1 MDKADERVGKFN
13 CSRGKMKPIHPTL
26 CKSLLCHAMPSKA
39 VLKWDPR
46 PKNVSRTANE
56 ILLNSSQRVRNNTF
70 VRFVGTLLH
79 QKPQEEASVA
89 ERSVRDLRHMP
100 RFHEPLQ
107 YNHHE
112 ERMRE
117 ERRQPSLLASP
128 SSISEDDE
136 CPTEELESRKRRV
149 SFDESVV
156 VVPVPPRRDY
166 SEQLSAKL
174 WSNSVELCENIGKC
188 VPKSDP
194 FRSDVRTSSYLAEL
208 KPILF
213 LPA

>member
-1 MDKADERVGKFN
+1 M
-13 CSRGKMKPIHPTL
+13 
-26 CKSLLCHAMPSKA
+26 
-39 VLKWDPR
+39 
-46 PKNVSRTANE
+46 
-56 ILLNSSQRVRNNTF
+56 
-70 VRFVGTLLH
+70 
-79 QKPQEEASVA
+79 A

-100 RFHEPLQ
+100 RFHEPLH

-117 ERRQPSLLASP
+117 ERRQPSLLVSS

-136 CPTEELESRKRRV
+136 RPTEELETPKRRV
-149 SFDESVV
+149 SFDEGVF

-166 SEQLSAKL
+166 SEQLRAKL

-194 FRSDVRTSSYLAEL
+194 FRSDMFALRRTS
-208 KPILF
+208 
-213 LPA
+213 

>member
-1 MDKADERVGKFN
+1 
-13 CSRGKMKPIHPTL
+13 MKPIHPTL
-26 CKSLLCHAMPSKA
+26 CKSFLCHVMPSKA

-70 VRFVGTLLH
+70 VRFFGTLLH

-136 CPTEELESRKRRV
+136 APPKNWKHGRGEYHSTRV
-149 SFDESVV
+149 SS
-156 VVPVPPRRDY
+156 
-166 SEQLSAKL
+166 S
-174 WSNSVELCENIGKC
+174 
-188 VPKSDP
+188 
-194 FRSDVRTSSYLAEL
+194 FRYHRGETT
-208 KPILF
+208 PNN
-213 LPA
+213 

>member
-1 MDKADERVGKFN
+1 M
-13 CSRGKMKPIHPTL
+13 S
-26 CKSLLCHAMPSKA
+26 SKA

-56 ILLNSSQRVRNNTF
+56 MPLNSSQRVRSNKF
-70 VRFVGTLLH
+70 VRFFGTLLH

-117 ERRQPSLLASP
+117 ELRQPSMLAK
-128 SSISEDDE
+128 DDE
-136 CPTEELESRKRRV
+136 CPTEELETRKRQV
-149 SFDESVV
+149 TFDESVV
-156 VVPVPPRRDY
+156 VVPVPLRRDY
-166 SEQLSAKL
+166 SEQLRNKL

-194 FRSDVRTSSYLAEL
+194 FRSDMFALRRTSLS
-208 KPILF
+208 PNLF
-213 LPA
+213 YFSPHRP

>member
-1 MDKADERVGKFN
+1 
-13 CSRGKMKPIHPTL
+13 
-26 CKSLLCHAMPSKA
+26 
-39 VLKWDPR
+39 
-46 PKNVSRTANE
+46 
-56 ILLNSSQRVRNNTF
+56 
-70 VRFVGTLLH
+70 
-79 QKPQEEASVA
+79 
-89 ERSVRDLRHMP
+89 MP
-100 RFHEPLQ
+100 RFHEPLH

-136 CPTEELESRKRRV
+136 CPTEELETRKRRV